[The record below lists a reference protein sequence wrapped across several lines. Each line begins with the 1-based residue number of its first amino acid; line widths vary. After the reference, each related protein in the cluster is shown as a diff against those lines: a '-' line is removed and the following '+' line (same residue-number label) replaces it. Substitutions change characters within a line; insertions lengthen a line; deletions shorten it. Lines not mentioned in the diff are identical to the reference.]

1 MHNLGGMARLLLNGE
16 SRLLTLCIVN
26 GLGVAEK
33 SLVTTPARDARSRP
47 SASATDLQKG
57 APASSL
63 GCVAVLLVAVIVD
76 PTARGLFVRSTACRR
91 QESLLA
97 LPLQQQIQCR
107 ASGFVQSPP
116 AHPIPGKLDY
126 LSLPFPRFQIND
138 LGILHGRLDTRLR
151 RRRIYT
157 RRLRSFLARLNT
169 TIRLSPACMRENGV
183 SSGVG

>member
-16 SRLLTLCIVN
+16 SRLLTLCTVN

-76 PTARGLFVRSTACRR
+76 PTARGPFVRSTACRR

-107 ASGFVQSPP
+107 ASGFVQSR
-116 AHPIPGKLDY
+116 IPTD
-126 LSLPFPRFQIND
+126 PRVRNCAPENLEIPRSAIA
-138 LGILHGRLDTRLR
+138 L
-151 RRRIYT
+151 
-157 RRLRSFLARLNT
+157 LRSGPSDHPGMTCGHFFTLLASIFTFASSILV
-169 TIRLSPACMRENGV
+169 ENALFTSNGF
-183 SSGVG
+183 SMPR